1 MTEYRFAGQVP
12 YDYPAIRDTAG
23 RPLGTVEPGDVRD
36 LDELPGP
43 WWVLNDPA
51 AAADPAAAPSGVPQ
65 PVSPAPVPL
74 PASQTSEAGP
84 AGSEE

>member
-1 MTEYRFAGQVP
+1 MTEYRFAGQIP
-12 YDYPAIRDTAG
+12 YDYPASRDTSS

-36 LDELPGP
+36 LDEPP
-43 WWVLNDPA
+43 DIFWVLNDA
-51 AAADPAAAPSGVPQ
+51 AAAAAAEPAVAGVPQ

-74 PASQTSEAGP
+74 PASQAGP